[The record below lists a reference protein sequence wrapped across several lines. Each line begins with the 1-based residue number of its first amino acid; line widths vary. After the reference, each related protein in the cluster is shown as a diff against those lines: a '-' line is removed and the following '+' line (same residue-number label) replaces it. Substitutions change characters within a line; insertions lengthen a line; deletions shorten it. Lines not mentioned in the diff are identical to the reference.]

1 MSSGPWAATAPRSL
15 SGTQTH
21 TTPAPDRSAASAASA
36 GAPLMPGD
44 PPTTSTPPASYFEP
58 VGDRDGTSAR
68 SAGSMRKARGAP
80 ASAPGR
86 PIGNSITSPAWPR
99 PGSMAVPSVR
109 PWKASVSAAW
119 IAVPSTRPLAPSTP
133 LGTSSATMGAASVV
147 DAGHECL
154 GGALEPSVKAAA
166 EERID
171 DDIGV
176 LRLELGHA
184 ERRRGRA
191 HRARI
196 VGRALGR
203 RGDAD
208 ADPEAGHVQ
217 VAGDDESVA
226 PVVAGPAQHAHRDA
240 VAIAL
245 AHGSGRLRAGTFHQ
259 RDAGQPELADCTPV
273 ELTYLFRV
281 P

>member
-1 MSSGPWAATAPRSL
+1 
-15 SGTQTH
+15 
-21 TTPAPDRSAASAASA
+21 
-36 GAPLMPGD
+36 
-44 PPTTSTPPASYFEP
+44 
-58 VGDRDGTSAR
+58 
-68 SAGSMRKARGAP
+68 
-80 ASAPGR
+80 
-86 PIGNSITSPAWPR
+86 
-99 PGSMAVPSVR
+99 
-109 PWKASVSAAW
+109 
-119 IAVPSTRPLAPSTP
+119 
-133 LGTSSATMGAASVV
+133 MGAARLV

-154 GGALEPSVKAAA
+154 GGALEPSVEAAA

-191 HRARI
+191 HRAGI